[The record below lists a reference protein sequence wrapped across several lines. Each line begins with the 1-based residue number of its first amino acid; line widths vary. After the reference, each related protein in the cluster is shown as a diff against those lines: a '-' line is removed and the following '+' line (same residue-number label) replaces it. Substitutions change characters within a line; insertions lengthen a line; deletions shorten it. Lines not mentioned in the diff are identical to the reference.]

1 MGGMSD
7 IQDALLRIYRLEGDP
22 TDRDPLELAVTSPV
36 AVAVKKVWP
45 YFPPADKVVID
56 TPCFVNTYAVR
67 DVLYESA
74 LRRVRYAVHARLVVY
89 NSSSAEAAK
98 IAASF
103 QQPIIDRFGSNI
115 TLSGL
120 SGWFVN
126 TLRFENEQPVFFE
139 DLSAACNKELYGLDF
154 FIDLTNSKAAS
165 NAAGAAPSW
174 A

>member
-1 MGGMSD
+1 MSD

-22 TDRDPLELAVTSPV
+22 TDADPLALSVSSPV
-36 AVAVKKVWP
+36 ATSVKKVWP
-45 YFPPADKVVID
+45 YFPPADKVVTD

-67 DVLYESA
+67 DVLYEPA

-89 NSSSAEAAK
+89 NSNSADAAK
-98 IAASF
+98 VAASF

-120 SGWFVN
+120 SGWFIN
-126 TLRFENEQPVFFE
+126 TLRFESEQPVFFE
-139 DLSAACNKELYGLDF
+139 DLSAACGKELFGLDF
-154 FIDLTNSKAAS
+154 FIDITNSKAAT
-165 NAAGAAPSW
+165 NASGTPPTW